1 MNGNTMKKKLM
12 SLLLVAAMV
21 LTTLGV
27 TTLGNTAYAAE
38 NEITVYVTISDKGQL
53 AVDANGQTMAYVPVT
68 VPADA
73 NGTATVDAV
82 MVAFHDVY
90 CPGGY
95 VTEDSAWGKSVSLLW
110 NVANNYG
117 YSFAIDNVPLSLG
130 VGQDLVGNGGHV
142 YGYIMKDTATW
153 SDTFA
158 YAQAEKSVVGEEET
172 TVVTFSYIGYDPVTW
187 AQSVLPLAN
196 VTVKAAGSDEV
207 LATTDAEGKAEISF
221 AEAGTYIVYAENPAD
236 AATTFSAPACVI
248 TVEAEDGEGG
258 GEGEEPPILDYEE
271 QGGDEDSDDEKNT
284 LDKETVT
291 EDEPA
296 DEEAEETEKAPAT
309 GDASQMAVYLIM
321 MMVAAGAMVV
331 TKKQK

>member
-1 MNGNTMKKKLM
+1 MNGNTMKKKMM

-53 AVDANGQTMAYVPVT
+53 AVDVNGQTMAYVPVT

-82 MVAFHDVY
+82 MIAFHEEY

-117 YSFAIDNVPLSLG
+117 YSFAIDNAPLSLG
-130 VGQDLVGNGGHV
+130 VGQDLVGDGGHV
-142 YGYIMKDTATW
+142 YGYIMKDIATW

-221 AEAGTYIVYAENPAD
+221 AEAGTYVVYAENPAG
-236 AATTFSAPACVI
+236 AATTFSAPAVVI
-248 TVEAEDGEGG
+248 TVEAADEEEDA
-258 GEGEEPPILDYEE
+258 ILN
-271 QGGDEDSDDEKNT
+271 GGDEDKDQDAEEEDDA
-284 LDKETVT
+284 VT
-291 EDEPA
+291 EESDA
-296 DEEAEETEKAPAT
+296 DSDKTAENKSEKAPAT
-309 GDASQMAVYLIM
+309 GDTAQMAMYLM
-321 MMVAAGAMVV
+321 MLVGAVGTACV
-331 TKKQK
+331 LRKQK